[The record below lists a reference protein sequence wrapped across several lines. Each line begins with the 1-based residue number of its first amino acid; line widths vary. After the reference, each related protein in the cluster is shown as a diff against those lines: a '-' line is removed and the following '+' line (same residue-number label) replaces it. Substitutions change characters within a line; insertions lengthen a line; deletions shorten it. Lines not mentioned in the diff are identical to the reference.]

1 MRKDAVDSPTFGDI
15 RRTET
20 KGQAGFTLI
29 ELLVV
34 IAIIA
39 VLIGLLLPAVQ
50 KVREAANRASCQNNL
65 RMIFDAEA
73 SFFRKNGFYAGNLD
87 VLGIQGQFLNGNQK
101 DGSIYELTGDNISFL
116 AKEIPAIPGVTGST
130 DCQIDQLNRLLCA
143 PNPLADAGRRRMFA
157 KVHSL
162 GGHAIGNLLL
172 QMPGAL
178 SRVQDA
184 MQSGNSFFDVFR
196 RLDLNGDGKVTF
208 SEIFGFRSDNTGTLG
223 DLLPAVREAMHLGM
237 AGEHFESLGLTLGAL
252 QSNASAGNTVFF
264 RLGIT
269 DGTSNTAALPAVQLP
284 AVQLALAAFGDGS
297 VRKAGGESNARKAG
311 GDPGF
316 FDNQFRG
323 GSFFSSLEP
332 IQRENSL
339 GWTGP
344 VTFNDGSENGI
355 IAILIGLLQPAQ
367 TGGGFTLD
375 GIVIAQEGTGFLAG
389 APGTGKVT
397 INFADQSLSGPFN
410 ASVKLTP
417 FIAPGTR

>member
-1 MRKDAVDSPTFGDI
+1 MRKVSGDSVAFGDI
-15 RRTET
+15 RKTT
-20 KGQAGFTLI
+20 KAKGHAGFTLI

-50 KVREAANRASCQNNL
+50 KAREAANRAACQNNL
-65 RMIFDAEA
+65 RLISNAEF
-73 SFFRKNGFYAGNLD
+73 SFFQKNGFYAGNLD

-101 DGSIYELTGDNISFL
+101 DGSNYELTADNMSFL
-116 AKEIPAIPGVTGST
+116 AKETPAVPGATGSV

-157 KVHSL
+157 QVHSL

-178 SRVQDA
+178 SRVQEA
-184 MQSGNSFFDVFR
+184 LQSGDSFFDVFR

-208 SEIFGFRSDNTGTLG
+208 SEIFGFKGDNTGTLG
-223 DLLPAVREAMHLGM
+223 DLLPAVQEAMHLGM
-237 AGEHFESLGLTLGAL
+237 AGEHFDSLGVTLGTL
-252 QSNASAGNTVFF
+252 QSNASSGNTAFF

-269 DGTSNTAALPAVQLP
+269 DGTSNTILPQSLQLP
-284 AVQLALAAFGDGS
+284 AVQLAAFGDGS
-297 VRKAGGESNARKAG
+297 VRKAG

-344 VTFNDGSENGI
+344 VTFNDGSGNGI
-355 IAILIGLLQPAQ
+355 IAILIGLLQPAE
-367 TGGGFTLD
+367 TGGGFTLN
-375 GIVIAQEGTGFLAG
+375 GIVIAQEGTGFLEG
-389 APGTGKVT
+389 TPGTGRVT
-397 INFADQSLSGPFN
+397 INWGDQTFSGPFN

-417 FIAPGTR
+417 FIVPGKH